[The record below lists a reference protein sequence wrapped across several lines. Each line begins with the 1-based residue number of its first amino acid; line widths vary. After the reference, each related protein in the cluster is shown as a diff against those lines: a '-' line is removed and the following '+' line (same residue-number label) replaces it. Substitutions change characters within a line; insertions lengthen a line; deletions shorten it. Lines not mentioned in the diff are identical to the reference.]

1 MVRMKEVSEF
11 LKDLLLSAALDV
23 ARGKGLS
30 LEEMPEVLL
39 ERPRHEGQ
47 GDWASNIAMLLA
59 KPLKTKPRE
68 LAEVIVSKIGS
79 DPHLEKMEVAGPGF
93 INFFVTNLWV
103 RDVLQTAV
111 NEREKFGRSG
121 QGKGRKVQVEFVSAN
136 PTGPLHVGHGRGA
149 AVGDMTA
156 SLLEYAGWEV
166 EREYYIN
173 DAGLQMNLLGQST
186 QARYFEILGAAEK
199 APFPENGY
207 KGDYIYDLAKEVIE
221 REGNRFLEMP
231 LDESFPVFQAHAA
244 NTILDGIRQDLS
256 LFGVSFDVWFS
267 EKSLYEKGLVES
279 ALDFLKQR
287 GHAYEKDGALWFRT
301 TAFGDDKDRVLVRSN
316 GVTTYFASD
325 VAYHKEKFDRGFD
338 LVIDVWGADHHG
350 YVPRMKAAVEALGK
364 DREALQ
370 ILLIQ
375 FVNLLRGG
383 HQVSMSTRSG
393 EFVTLREVLDEVGID
408 AARFFFAMR
417 RCDSHLDFDLELAKK
432 ASTDNPVFYVQYANA
447 RIQSIMREAA
457 SRNIEIA
464 ASSSVDFNLLKEP
477 EEKALAK
484 RIARFPEEVEKAA
497 SELAAHRIAFFAY
510 DLASDFHA
518 FYNAHRVLGVEDEVS
533 KARLH
538 LVEAARVALTNA
550 LGILRV
556 KAPERM

>member
-1 MVRMKEVSEF
+1 MKEVSEF
-11 LKDLLLSAALDV
+11 LKDLLLRAAMDV
-23 ARGKGLS
+23 ATGKGLS
-30 LEEMPEVLL
+30 PGEMPEVLL

-59 KPLKTKPRE
+59 KPLKARPRE
-68 LAEVIVSKIGS
+68 LAEEIVSKIGK
-79 DPHLEKMEVAGPGF
+79 DPHLEKIEVAGPGF

-103 RDVLQTAV
+103 RDVLETAV
-111 NEREKFGRSG
+111 NERENFGRSS

-186 QARYFEILGAAEK
+186 QARYFELLEVAEK

-207 KGDYIYDLAKEVIE
+207 KGDYIYDLAKEIIE
-221 REGNRFLEMP
+221 IEGNRFVGMP
-231 LDESFPVFQAHAA
+231 LDESFPVFQAYAA
-244 NTILDGIRQDLS
+244 NTILGGIRQDLA

-287 GHAYEKDGALWFRT
+287 GHAYDKDGALWFRT

-457 SRNIEIA
+457 SRNIEVA
-464 ASSSVDFNLLKEP
+464 ASSSVDFSLLREP

-497 SELAAHRIAFFAY
+497 YELAAHRIAFFAY

-533 KARLH
+533 KARLY

>member
-1 MVRMKEVSEF
+1 MKEVSEF
-11 LKDLLLSAALDV
+11 LKDLLLTAAMDV
-23 ARGKGLS
+23 ATGKGLS
-30 LEEMPEVLL
+30 PGEMPEVLL

-59 KPLKTKPRE
+59 KSLKARPRE
-68 LAEVIVSKIGS
+68 LAEDIVSKIGK
-79 DPHLEKMEVAGPGF
+79 DPHLEKIEVAGPGF

-103 RDVLQTAV
+103 RDVLEAAV
-111 NEREKFGRSG
+111 NGRENYGRSS

-186 QARYFEILGAAEK
+186 QARYFELLEVAEK

-207 KGDYIYDLAKEVIE
+207 KGDYIYDLAKEIIE
-221 REGNRFLEMP
+221 KEGNKFVGIPLE
-231 LDESFPVFQAHAA
+231 ESFPVFQAHAA
-244 NTILDGIRQDLS
+244 NTILEGIRQDLA

-287 GHAYEKDGALWFRT
+287 GHAYDKDGALWFRT

-457 SRNIEIA
+457 SRNIEVA
-464 ASSSVDFNLLKEP
+464 ASSSVDFSLLKEP

-533 KARLH
+533 KARLY

>member
-1 MVRMKEVSEF
+1 
-11 LKDLLLSAALDV
+11 
-23 ARGKGLS
+23 
-30 LEEMPEVLL
+30 
-39 ERPRHEGQ
+39 
-47 GDWASNIAMLLA
+47 
-59 KPLKTKPRE
+59 
-68 LAEVIVSKIGS
+68 
-79 DPHLEKMEVAGPGF
+79 
-93 INFFVTNLWV
+93 
-103 RDVLQTAV
+103 
-111 NEREKFGRSG
+111 
-121 QGKGRKVQVEFVSAN
+121 
-136 PTGPLHVGHGRGA
+136 
-149 AVGDMTA
+149 
-156 SLLEYAGWEV
+156 
-166 EREYYIN
+166 
-173 DAGLQMNLLGQST
+173 
-186 QARYFEILGAAEK
+186 
-199 APFPENGY
+199 
-207 KGDYIYDLAKEVIE
+207 
-221 REGNRFLEMP
+221 MP
-231 LDESFPVFQAHAA
+231 LDESFPVFQAYAA
-244 NTILDGIRQDLS
+244 NTILGGIRQDLA

-287 GHAYEKDGALWFRT
+287 GHAYDKDGALWFRT

-457 SRNIEIA
+457 SRNIEDA
-464 ASSSVDFNLLKEP
+464 ASSSVDFSLLREP

-497 SELAAHRIAFFAY
+497 YELAAHRIAFFAY

-533 KARLH
+533 KARLY

>member
-1 MVRMKEVSEF
+1 MKEVSLLF
-11 LKDLLLSAALDV
+11 KDLLTEAVTGFAKE
-23 ARGKGLS
+23 RGLLPGDI
-30 LEEMPEVLL
+30 PEVQL

-47 GDWASNIAMLLA
+47 GDWASNIAMLMA
-59 KPLKTKPRE
+59 KRLGLRPRDVA
-68 LAEVIVSKIGS
+68 AEIVSRIGT
-79 DPHLEKMEVAGPGF
+79 DPHLEKIEVAGPGF

-103 RDVLQTAV
+103 RDVLEAAV
-111 NEREKFGRSG
+111 KSRENYGRSE
-121 QGKGRKVQVEFVSAN
+121 QGKGKKVQVEFVSAN

-156 SLLEYAGWEV
+156 SLLEYAGWQV

-186 QARYFEILGAAEK
+186 QARYFEILGCPEK

-207 KGDYIYDLAKEVIE
+207 KGDYIYELAREVLE
-221 REGNRFLEMP
+221 RDGKVYLDVPLE
-231 LDESFPVFQAHAA
+231 ESFPVFQEHAA
-244 NTILDGIRQDLS
+244 TTILEGIREDLS
-256 LFGVSFDVWFS
+256 RFGVHFDVWFS

-279 ALDFLKQR
+279 ALSFLKER

-301 TAFGDDKDRVLVRSN
+301 TAFGDDKDRVLVRRN

-325 VAYHKEKFDRGFD
+325 VAYHKDKFDRGFD

-364 DREALQ
+364 DRDALQ

-383 HQVSMSTRSG
+383 QQVSMSTRSG
-393 EFVTLREVLDEVGID
+393 EFVTLKEVLDEVGVD

-417 RCDSHLDFDLELAKK
+417 RCDSHLDFDLELAKR
-432 ASTDNPVFYVQYANA
+432 ASTDNPVFYVQYAHA

-457 SRNIEIA
+457 SRKMEIPDP
-464 ASSSVDFNLLKEP
+464 SSVDVDLLLEP

-497 SELAAHRIAFFAY
+497 SELAAHRIAFYAY
-510 DLASDFHA
+510 DLAADFHA
-518 FYNAHRVLGVEDEVS
+518 FYNAHRVLGVEEPLS
-533 KARLH
+533 KARLC
-538 LVEAARVALTNA
+538 LVEATRVALTNA
-550 LGILRV
+550 LAILRV
-556 KAPERM
+556 EAPERM

>member
-1 MVRMKEVSEF
+1 MKEVSEF
-11 LKDLLLSAALDV
+11 LKDLLLRAAMDV
-23 ARGKGLS
+23 ATGKGLS
-30 LEEMPEVLL
+30 PGEMPEVLL

-59 KPLKTKPRE
+59 KPLKARPRE
-68 LAEVIVSKIGS
+68 LVEEIVSKIGK
-79 DPHLEKMEVAGPGF
+79 DPHLEKIEVAGPGF

-103 RDVLQTAV
+103 RDVLETAV
-111 NEREKFGRSG
+111 NERENFGRSS

-186 QARYFEILGAAEK
+186 QARYFELLEVAEK

-207 KGDYIYDLAKEVIE
+207 KGDYIYDLAKEIIE
-221 REGNRFLEMP
+221 IEGNRFVGMP
-231 LDESFPVFQAHAA
+231 LDESFPVFQAYAA
-244 NTILDGIRQDLS
+244 NTILGGIRQDLA

-287 GHAYEKDGALWFRT
+287 GHAYDKDGALWFRT

-457 SRNIEIA
+457 SRNIEVA
-464 ASSSVDFNLLKEP
+464 ASSSVDFSLLREP

-497 SELAAHRIAFFAY
+497 YELAAHRIAFFAY

-533 KARLH
+533 KARLY

>member
-1 MVRMKEVSEF
+1 MKEISVF
-11 LKDLLLSAALDV
+11 LKDLLAKAVREVAAE
-23 ARGKGLS
+23 KGYPQES
-30 LEEMPEVLL
+30 LPEVIL

-47 GDWASNIAMLLA
+47 GDWASNIGMLLA
-59 KPLKTKPRE
+59 KSLKTKPRD
-68 LAEVIVSKIGS
+68 LAEEIVSKLGK
-79 DPHLEKMEVAGPGF
+79 DPHVEKAEVAGPGF
-93 INFFVTNLWV
+93 INFFITNLWV
-103 RDVLQTAV
+103 KDVLEAAV
-111 NEREKFGRSG
+111 TGREDYGKST

-166 EREYYIN
+166 QREYYIN

-186 QARYFEILGAAEK
+186 QARYFEILGAPEK

-207 KGDYIYDLAKEVIE
+207 KGDYIYDLARQVLEE
-221 REGNRFLEMP
+221 HGPRFLDMP
-231 LDESFPVFQAHAA
+231 LEDSFPVFQSHAA
-244 NTILDGIRQDLS
+244 DTILDGIREDLL
-256 LFGVSFDVWFS
+256 LFGVNFDVWFS
-267 EKSLYEKGLVES
+267 EKSLYENGLVES
-279 ALDFLKQR
+279 ALEFLKER
-287 GHAYEKDGALWFRT
+287 GQAYDKDGALWFRT

-393 EFVTLREVLDEVGID
+393 EFVTLSEVLDEVGID

-432 ASTDNPVFYVQYANA
+432 ASTDNPVFYVQYAHA

-457 SRNIEIA
+457 SRDLKIPDPRT
-464 ASSSVDFNLLKEP
+464 VDINLLVEP

-497 SELAAHRIAFFAY
+497 AELAAHRIAFFAY

-518 FYNAHRVLGVEDEVS
+518 FYNAHRVLGVDEGTS
-533 KARLH
+533 RARLC
-538 LVEAARVALTNA
+538 LVEATRVALTNA

>member
-1 MVRMKEVSEF
+1 MKEVSLLF
-11 LKDLLLSAALDV
+11 KDLLTEAVTGFAKERGLLPGDV
-23 ARGKGLS
+23 
-30 LEEMPEVLL
+30 PEVQL

-47 GDWASNIAMLLA
+47 GDWASNIAMLMA
-59 KPLKTKPRE
+59 KRLGLRPRDVA
-68 LAEVIVSKIGS
+68 AEIVSRIGT
-79 DPHLEKMEVAGPGF
+79 DPHLEKIEVAGPGF

-103 RDVLQTAV
+103 RDVLEAAV
-111 NEREKFGRSG
+111 KGRENYGRSE
-121 QGKGRKVQVEFVSAN
+121 QGKGKKVQVEFVSAN

-156 SLLEYAGWEV
+156 SLLEYAGWQV

-186 QARYFEILGAAEK
+186 QARYFEILGCPEK

-207 KGDYIYDLAKEVIE
+207 KGDYIYELAREVLE
-221 REGNRFLEMP
+221 RDGKVYLDVPLE
-231 LDESFPVFQAHAA
+231 ESFPVFQEHAA
-244 NTILDGIRQDLS
+244 TTILEGIREDLS
-256 LFGVSFDVWFS
+256 RFGVHFDVWFS

-279 ALDFLKQR
+279 ALSFLKER

-325 VAYHKEKFDRGFD
+325 VAYHKDKFDRGFD

-364 DREALQ
+364 DRDALQ
-370 ILLIQ
+370 ILSIQ

-383 HQVSMSTRSG
+383 QQVSMSTRSG
-393 EFVTLREVLDEVGID
+393 EFVTLKEVLDEVGVD

-417 RCDSHLDFDLELAKK
+417 RCDSHLDFDLELAKR
-432 ASTDNPVFYVQYANA
+432 ASTDNPVFYVQYAHA

-457 SRNIEIA
+457 SRKMEIPDP
-464 ASSSVDFNLLKEP
+464 SSVDVDLLLEP

-497 SELAAHRIAFFAY
+497 SELAAHRIAFYAY
-510 DLASDFHA
+510 DLAADFHA
-518 FYNAHRVLGVEDEVS
+518 FYNAHRVLGVEEPLS
-533 KARLH
+533 KARLC
-538 LVEAARVALTNA
+538 LVEATRVALTNA
-550 LGILRV
+550 LAILRV
-556 KAPERM
+556 QAPERM

>member
-1 MVRMKEVSEF
+1 MKEVSEF
-11 LKDLLLSAALDV
+11 LKDLLLRAAMDV
-23 ARGKGLS
+23 ATGKGLS
-30 LEEMPEVLL
+30 PGEMPEVLL

-59 KPLKTKPRE
+59 KPLKARPRE
-68 LAEVIVSKIGS
+68 LAEEIVSKIGK
-79 DPHLEKMEVAGPGF
+79 DPHLEKIEVAGPGF

-103 RDVLQTAV
+103 RDVLETAV
-111 NEREKFGRSG
+111 NERENFGRSS

-186 QARYFEILGAAEK
+186 QARYFELLEVAEK

-207 KGDYIYDLAKEVIE
+207 KGDYIYDLAKEIIE
-221 REGNRFLEMP
+221 IEGNRFVGMP
-231 LDESFPVFQAHAA
+231 LDESFPVFQAYAA
-244 NTILDGIRQDLS
+244 NTILGGIRQDLA

-287 GHAYEKDGALWFRT
+287 GHAYDKDGALWFRT

-457 SRNIEIA
+457 SRNIEDA
-464 ASSSVDFNLLKEP
+464 ASSSVDFSLLREP

-497 SELAAHRIAFFAY
+497 YELAAHRIAFFAY

-533 KARLH
+533 KARLY

>member
-1 MVRMKEVSEF
+1 MKEVSLLF
-11 LKDLLLSAALDV
+11 KDLLTEAVTGFAKEGGLLPGDV
-23 ARGKGLS
+23 
-30 LEEMPEVLL
+30 PEVQL

-47 GDWASNIAMLLA
+47 GDWASNIAMLMA
-59 KPLKTKPRE
+59 KRLGLRPRDVA
-68 LAEVIVSKIGS
+68 AEIVSRIGT
-79 DPHLEKMEVAGPGF
+79 DPHLEKIEVAGPGF

-103 RDVLQTAV
+103 RDVLEAAV
-111 NEREKFGRSG
+111 KGRENYGRSE
-121 QGKGRKVQVEFVSAN
+121 QGKGKKVQVEFVSAN

-156 SLLEYAGWEV
+156 SLLEYAGWQV

-186 QARYFEILGAAEK
+186 QARYFEILGCPEK

-207 KGDYIYDLAKEVIE
+207 KGDYIYELAREVLE
-221 REGNRFLEMP
+221 RDGKVYLDVPLE
-231 LDESFPVFQAHAA
+231 ESFPVFQEHAA
-244 NTILDGIRQDLS
+244 TTILEGIREDLS
-256 LFGVSFDVWFS
+256 RFGVHFDVWFS
-267 EKSLYEKGLVES
+267 EKSLYEKGLVDS
-279 ALDFLKQR
+279 ALSFLKER

-325 VAYHKEKFDRGFD
+325 VAYHKDKFDRGFD

-364 DREALQ
+364 DRDALQ

-383 HQVSMSTRSG
+383 QQVSMSTRSG
-393 EFVTLREVLDEVGID
+393 EFVTLKEVLDEVGVD

-432 ASTDNPVFYVQYANA
+432 ASTDNPVFYVQYAHA

-457 SRNIEIA
+457 SRKMEIPDP
-464 ASSSVDFNLLKEP
+464 SSVDVDLLLEP

-510 DLASDFHA
+510 DLAADFHA
-518 FYNAHRVLGVEDEVS
+518 FYNAHRVLGVEEPLS
-533 KARLH
+533 KARLC
-538 LVEAARVALTNA
+538 LVEATRVALTNA
-550 LGILRV
+550 LAILRV
-556 KAPERM
+556 EAPERM

>member
-1 MVRMKEVSEF
+1 MKEVSLLF
-11 LKDLLLSAALDV
+11 KDLLTEAVTGFAKE
-23 ARGKGLS
+23 RGLLPGDI
-30 LEEMPEVLL
+30 PEVQL

-47 GDWASNIAMLLA
+47 GDWASNIAMLMA
-59 KPLKTKPRE
+59 KRLGLRPRDVA
-68 LAEVIVSKIGS
+68 AEIVSRIGT
-79 DPHLEKMEVAGPGF
+79 DPHLEKIEVAGPGF

-103 RDVLQTAV
+103 RDVLEAAV
-111 NEREKFGRSG
+111 KSRENYGRSE
-121 QGKGRKVQVEFVSAN
+121 QGKGKKVQVEFVSAN

-156 SLLEYAGWEV
+156 SLLEYAGWQV

-186 QARYFEILGAAEK
+186 QARYFEILGCPEK

-207 KGDYIYDLAKEVIE
+207 KGDYIYELAREVLE
-221 REGNRFLEMP
+221 RDGKVYLDVPLE
-231 LDESFPVFQAHAA
+231 ESFPVFQEHAA
-244 NTILDGIRQDLS
+244 TTILEGIREDLS
-256 LFGVSFDVWFS
+256 RFGVHFDVWFS

-279 ALDFLKQR
+279 ALSFLKER

-325 VAYHKEKFDRGFD
+325 VAYHKDKFDRGFD

-364 DREALQ
+364 DRDALQ

-383 HQVSMSTRSG
+383 QQVSMSTRSG
-393 EFVTLREVLDEVGID
+393 EFVTLKEVLDEVGVD

-417 RCDSHLDFDLELAKK
+417 RCDSHLDFDLELAKR
-432 ASTDNPVFYVQYANA
+432 ASTDNPVFYVQYAHA

-457 SRNIEIA
+457 SRKMEIPDP
-464 ASSSVDFNLLKEP
+464 SSVDVDLLLEP

-497 SELAAHRIAFFAY
+497 SELAAHRIAFYAY
-510 DLASDFHA
+510 DLAADFHA
-518 FYNAHRVLGVEDEVS
+518 FYNAHRVLGVEEPLS
-533 KARLH
+533 KARLC
-538 LVEAARVALTNA
+538 LVEATRVALTNA
-550 LGILRV
+550 LAILRV
-556 KAPERM
+556 EAPERM

>member
-1 MVRMKEVSEF
+1 MVKVKDVSAL
-11 LKDLLLSAALDV
+11 LKDLLKDAVLEVALE
-23 ARGKGLS
+23 KGLPPG
-30 LEEMPEVLL
+30 EVPEVLL

-47 GDWASNIAMLLA
+47 GDWATNIAMLLA
-59 KPLKTKPRE
+59 KPLKTRPRE
-68 LAEVIVSKIGS
+68 LAGEIVSRIGK

-103 RDVLQTAV
+103 RDVIDAAV
-111 NEREKFGRSG
+111 KERENYGRST
-121 QGKGRKVQVEFVSAN
+121 QGKGKKVQVEFVSAN
-136 PTGPLHVGHGRGA
+136 PIGPLHVGHGRGA

-156 SLLEYAGWEV
+156 GLLEYAGWEV

-186 QARYFEILGAAEK
+186 QARYFEILGVSDK

-207 KGDYIYDLAKEVIE
+207 KGDYIYDLAREVLE
-221 REGNRFLEMP
+221 RDGKKHLEVP
-231 LDESFPVFQAHAA
+231 LEESFPVFQAYAA
-244 NTILDGIRQDLS
+244 NTILDGIREDLA
-256 LFGVSFDVWFS
+256 LFGVKFDVWFS

-279 ALDFLKQR
+279 ALAFLKAR

-350 YVPRMKAAVEALGK
+350 YVPRMKAAVEALG
-364 DREALQ
+364 RERDALQ

-393 EFVTLREVLDEVGID
+393 EFVTLKEVLDEVGVD

-432 ASTDNPVFYVQYANA
+432 ASTDNPVFYVQYAHA
-447 RIQSIMREAA
+447 RIESIMREAA
-457 SRNIEIA
+457 SRKIDIPDPGT
-464 ASSSVDFNLLKEP
+464 VDVDLLLEP

-484 RIARFPEEVEKAA
+484 RIARFPEEIEKAA

-518 FYNAHRVLGVEDEVS
+518 FYNAHRVLGVEEAVS
-533 KARLH
+533 KARLC
-538 LVEAARVALTNA
+538 LVEATRVALTNA

>member
-1 MVRMKEVSEF
+1 MKEISVF
-11 LKDLLLSAALDV
+11 LKDLLAKAVREVAAE
-23 ARGKGLS
+23 KGYPPES
-30 LEEMPEVLL
+30 LPEVIL

-47 GDWASNIAMLLA
+47 GDWASNIGMLLA
-59 KPLKTKPRE
+59 KSLKTKPRD
-68 LAEVIVSKIGS
+68 LAEEIVSKLGK
-79 DPHLEKMEVAGPGF
+79 DPHVEKAEVAGPGF
-93 INFFVTNLWV
+93 INFFITNLWV
-103 RDVLQTAV
+103 KDVLEAAV
-111 NEREKFGRSG
+111 TGREDYGKSM

-166 EREYYIN
+166 QREYYIN

-186 QARYFEILGAAEK
+186 QARYFEILGVPEK

-207 KGDYIYDLAKEVIE
+207 KGDYIYDLARQVLEKN
-221 REGNRFLEMP
+221 GPRFLDMP
-231 LDESFPVFQAHAA
+231 LEDSFPFFQSHAA
-244 NTILDGIRQDLS
+244 NTILDGIREDLL
-256 LFGVSFDVWFS
+256 LFGVNFDLWFS

-279 ALDFLKQR
+279 ALVFLKER
-287 GHAYEKDGALWFRT
+287 GQAYDKDGALWFRT

-432 ASTDNPVFYVQYANA
+432 ASTDNPVFYVQYAHA

-457 SRNIEIA
+457 SRDLKIPDPRT
-464 ASSSVDFNLLKEP
+464 VDINLLVEP

-497 SELAAHRIAFFAY
+497 AELAAHRIAFFAY

-518 FYNAHRVLGVEDEVS
+518 FYNAHRVLGVEEQTS
-533 KARLH
+533 RARLC
-538 LVEAARVALTNA
+538 LVEATRVALTNA

>member
-1 MVRMKEVSEF
+1 MKEVSLLF
-11 LKDLLLSAALDV
+11 KDLLTEAVTGFAKE
-23 ARGKGLS
+23 RGLLPGDI
-30 LEEMPEVLL
+30 PEVQL

-47 GDWASNIAMLLA
+47 GDWASNIAMLMA
-59 KPLKTKPRE
+59 KRLGLRPRDVA
-68 LAEVIVSKIGS
+68 AEIVSRIGT
-79 DPHLEKMEVAGPGF
+79 DPHLEKIEVAGPGF

-103 RDVLQTAV
+103 RDVLEAAV
-111 NEREKFGRSG
+111 KSRENYGRSE
-121 QGKGRKVQVEFVSAN
+121 QGKGKKVQVEFVSAN

-156 SLLEYAGWEV
+156 SLLEYAGWQV

-186 QARYFEILGAAEK
+186 QARYFEILGCPEK

-207 KGDYIYDLAKEVIE
+207 KGDYIYELAREVLE
-221 REGNRFLEMP
+221 RDGKVYLDVPLE
-231 LDESFPVFQAHAA
+231 ESFPVFQEHAA
-244 NTILDGIRQDLS
+244 TTILEGIREDLS
-256 LFGVSFDVWFS
+256 RFGVHFDVWFS

-279 ALDFLKQR
+279 ALSFLKER

-325 VAYHKEKFDRGFD
+325 VAYHKDKFDRGFD

-364 DREALQ
+364 DRDALQ

-383 HQVSMSTRSG
+383 QQVSMSTRSG
-393 EFVTLREVLDEVGID
+393 EFVTLKEVLDEVGVD

-417 RCDSHLDFDLELAKK
+417 RCDSHLDFDLELAKR
-432 ASTDNPVFYVQYANA
+432 ASTDNPVFYVQYAHA

-457 SRNIEIA
+457 SRKMEIPDP
-464 ASSSVDFNLLKEP
+464 SSVDVDLLLEP

-497 SELAAHRIAFFAY
+497 SELAAHRIAFYAY
-510 DLASDFHA
+510 DLAADFHA
-518 FYNAHRVLGVEDEVS
+518 FYNAHRVLGVDEPLS
-533 KARLH
+533 KARLC
-538 LVEAARVALTNA
+538 LVEATRVALTNA
-550 LGILRV
+550 LAILRV
-556 KAPERM
+556 EAPERM

>member
-1 MVRMKEVSEF
+1 MKEVSLLF
-11 LKDLLLSAALDV
+11 KDLLTEAVTGFAKERGLLPGDV
-23 ARGKGLS
+23 
-30 LEEMPEVLL
+30 PEVQL

-47 GDWASNIAMLLA
+47 GDWASNIAMLMA
-59 KPLKTKPRE
+59 KRLGLRPRDVA
-68 LAEVIVSKIGS
+68 AEIVSRIGT
-79 DPHLEKMEVAGPGF
+79 DPHLEKIEVAGPGF

-103 RDVLQTAV
+103 RDVLEAAV
-111 NEREKFGRSG
+111 KGRENYGRSE
-121 QGKGRKVQVEFVSAN
+121 QGKGKKVQVEFVSAN

-156 SLLEYAGWEV
+156 SLLEYAGWQV

-186 QARYFEILGAAEK
+186 QARYFEILGCPEK

-207 KGDYIYDLAKEVIE
+207 KGDYIYELAREVLE
-221 REGNRFLEMP
+221 RDGKVYLDVPLE
-231 LDESFPVFQAHAA
+231 ESFPVFQEHAA
-244 NTILDGIRQDLS
+244 TTILEGIREDLS
-256 LFGVSFDVWFS
+256 RFGVHFDVWFS

-279 ALDFLKQR
+279 ALSFLKER

-325 VAYHKEKFDRGFD
+325 VAYHKDKFDRGFD

-364 DREALQ
+364 DRDALQ

-383 HQVSMSTRSG
+383 QQVSMSTRSG
-393 EFVTLREVLDEVGID
+393 EFVTLKEVLDEVGVD

-417 RCDSHLDFDLELAKK
+417 RCDSHLDFDLELAKR
-432 ASTDNPVFYVQYANA
+432 ASTDNPVFYVQYAHA

-457 SRNIEIA
+457 SRKMEIPDP
-464 ASSSVDFNLLKEP
+464 SSVDVDLLLEP

-497 SELAAHRIAFFAY
+497 SELAAHRIAFYAY
-510 DLASDFHA
+510 DLAADFHA
-518 FYNAHRVLGVEDEVS
+518 FYNAHRVLGVEEPLS
-533 KARLH
+533 KARLC
-538 LVEAARVALTNA
+538 LVEATRVALTNA
-550 LGILRV
+550 LAILRV
-556 KAPERM
+556 EAPERM

>member
-1 MVRMKEVSEF
+1 MKEVSLLF
-11 LKDLLLSAALDV
+11 KDLLTEAVTGFAKE
-23 ARGKGLS
+23 RGLLPGDI
-30 LEEMPEVLL
+30 PEVQL

-47 GDWASNIAMLLA
+47 GDWASNIAMLMA
-59 KPLKTKPRE
+59 KRLGLRPRDVA
-68 LAEVIVSKIGS
+68 AEIVSRIGT
-79 DPHLEKMEVAGPGF
+79 DPHLEKIEVAGPGF

-103 RDVLQTAV
+103 RDVLEAAV
-111 NEREKFGRSG
+111 KSRENYGRSE
-121 QGKGRKVQVEFVSAN
+121 QGKGKKVQVEFVSAN

-156 SLLEYAGWEV
+156 SLLEYAGWQV

-186 QARYFEILGAAEK
+186 QARYFEILGCPEK

-207 KGDYIYDLAKEVIE
+207 KGDYIYELAREVLE
-221 REGNRFLEMP
+221 RDGKVYLDVPLE
-231 LDESFPVFQAHAA
+231 ESFPVFQEHAA
-244 NTILDGIRQDLS
+244 TTILEGIREDLS
-256 LFGVSFDVWFS
+256 RFGVHFDVWFS

-279 ALDFLKQR
+279 ALSFLKER

-325 VAYHKEKFDRGFD
+325 VAYHKDKFDRGFD

-364 DREALQ
+364 DRDALQ

-383 HQVSMSTRSG
+383 QQVSMSTRSG
-393 EFVTLREVLDEVGID
+393 EFVTLKEVLDEVGVD

-417 RCDSHLDFDLELAKK
+417 RCDSHLDFDLELAKR
-432 ASTDNPVFYVQYANA
+432 ASTDNPVFYVQYAHA

-457 SRNIEIA
+457 SRKMEIPDP
-464 ASSSVDFNLLKEP
+464 SSVDVDLLLEP

-510 DLASDFHA
+510 DLAADFHA
-518 FYNAHRVLGVEDEVS
+518 FYNAHRVLGVDEPLS
-533 KARLH
+533 KARLC
-538 LVEAARVALTNA
+538 LVEATRVALTNA
-550 LGILRV
+550 LAILRV
-556 KAPERM
+556 EAPERM

>member
-1 MVRMKEVSEF
+1 MKEVSLLF
-11 LKDLLLSAALDV
+11 KDLLTEAVTGFAKE
-23 ARGKGLS
+23 RGLLPGDI
-30 LEEMPEVLL
+30 PEVQL

-47 GDWASNIAMLLA
+47 GDWASNIAMLMA
-59 KPLKTKPRE
+59 KRLGLRPRDVA
-68 LAEVIVSKIGS
+68 AEIVSRIGT
-79 DPHLEKMEVAGPGF
+79 DPHLEKIEVAGPGF

-103 RDVLQTAV
+103 RDVLEAAV
-111 NEREKFGRSG
+111 KSRENYGRSE
-121 QGKGRKVQVEFVSAN
+121 QGKGKKVQVEFVSAN

-156 SLLEYAGWEV
+156 SLLEYAGWQV

-186 QARYFEILGAAEK
+186 QARYFEILGCPEK

-207 KGDYIYDLAKEVIE
+207 KGDYIYELAREVLE
-221 REGNRFLEMP
+221 RDGKVYLDVPLE
-231 LDESFPVFQAHAA
+231 ESFPVFQEHAA
-244 NTILDGIRQDLS
+244 TTILEGIREDLS
-256 LFGVSFDVWFS
+256 RFGVHFDVWFS

-279 ALDFLKQR
+279 ALSFLKER

-325 VAYHKEKFDRGFD
+325 VAYHKDKFDRGFD

-364 DREALQ
+364 DRDALQ

-383 HQVSMSTRSG
+383 QQVSMSTRSG
-393 EFVTLREVLDEVGID
+393 EFVTLKEVLDEVGVD

-417 RCDSHLDFDLELAKK
+417 RCDSHLDFDLELAKR
-432 ASTDNPVFYVQYANA
+432 ASTDNPVFYVQYAHA

-457 SRNIEIA
+457 SRKMEIPDP
-464 ASSSVDFNLLKEP
+464 SSVDVDLLLEP

-510 DLASDFHA
+510 DLAADFHA
-518 FYNAHRVLGVEDEVS
+518 FYNAHRVLGVEEPLS
-533 KARLH
+533 KARLC
-538 LVEAARVALTNA
+538 LVEATRVALTNA
-550 LGILRV
+550 LAILRV
-556 KAPERM
+556 EAPERM

>member
-1 MVRMKEVSEF
+1 MREVSLLF
-11 LKDLLLSAALDV
+11 RDLLTEAVTGFAKE
-23 ARGKGLS
+23 RGMLPGDL
-30 LEEMPEVLL
+30 PEIQL

-47 GDWASNIAMLLA
+47 GDWASNIAMLMA
-59 KPLKTKPRE
+59 KRLGLRPRDVA
-68 LAEVIVSKIGS
+68 AEIVSRIGS
-79 DPHLEKMEVAGPGF
+79 DPHLEKIEVAGPGF
-93 INFFVTNLWV
+93 INFFVTNLWI
-103 RDVLQTAV
+103 RDVLEAAV
-111 NEREKFGRSG
+111 KGRENYGRSE

-156 SLLEYAGWEV
+156 SLLEYAGWQV

-186 QARYFEILGAAEK
+186 QARYFEILGCPEK

-207 KGDYIYDLAKEVIE
+207 KGDYIYDLAREVLE
-221 REGNRFLEMP
+221 RDGNVYLDVPLE
-231 LDESFPVFQAHAA
+231 ESFPVFQEHAA
-244 NTILDGIRQDLS
+244 KTILEGIREDLS
-256 LFGVSFDVWFS
+256 RFGVHFDVWFS

-279 ALDFLKQR
+279 ALSFLKER

-325 VAYHKEKFDRGFD
+325 VAYHKDKFDRGFD

-364 DREALQ
+364 NREALQ

-383 HQVSMSTRSG
+383 QQVSMSTRSG
-393 EFVTLREVLDEVGID
+393 EFVTLKEVLDEVGVD

-432 ASTDNPVFYVQYANA
+432 ASTDNPVFYVQYAHA

-457 SRNIEIA
+457 SRKMDIPEPF
-464 ASSSVDFNLLKEP
+464 SVDVNLLLEP

-510 DLASDFHA
+510 DLAADFHA
-518 FYNAHRVLGVEDEVS
+518 FYNAHRVLGVEEPLS
-533 KARLH
+533 KARLC
-538 LVEAARVALTNA
+538 LVEATRGALTNA
-550 LGILRV
+550 LAILRV
-556 KAPERM
+556 EAPERM

>member
-1 MVRMKEVSEF
+1 MKEVSEF
-11 LKDLLLSAALDV
+11 LKDLLLRAAMDV
-23 ARGKGLS
+23 ATGKGLS
-30 LEEMPEVLL
+30 PGEMPEVLL

-59 KPLKTKPRE
+59 KPLKAKPRE
-68 LAEVIVSKIGS
+68 LAEEIVSKIGK

-103 RDVLQTAV
+103 RDVLEAAV
-111 NEREKFGRSG
+111 NERENFGRSC

-186 QARYFEILGAAEK
+186 QARYFEILEVAEK

-207 KGDYIYDLAKEVIE
+207 KGDYIYDLAKEIIE
-221 REGNRFLEMP
+221 KEGNRFVGMP

-244 NTILDGIRQDLS
+244 NTILDGIRQDLA

-287 GHAYEKDGALWFRT
+287 GHAYDKDGALWFRT

-464 ASSSVDFNLLKEP
+464 ASGSVDFNLLKEP

-533 KARLH
+533 KARLY

>member
-1 MVRMKEVSEF
+1 MKEVSAF
-11 LKDLLLSAALDV
+11 LKDLLLRAALDV

-30 LEEMPEVLL
+30 PEEMPEVLL

-59 KPLKTKPRE
+59 KPLKVKPRE
-68 LAEVIVSKIGS
+68 LAEEIVSKIGN

-103 RDVLQTAV
+103 RDVLETAV
-111 NEREKFGRSG
+111 NECENFGRSG

-186 QARYFEILGAAEK
+186 QARYFEILGVAEK

-221 REGNRFLEMP
+221 KEGNRFLEMP

-244 NTILDGIRQDLS
+244 STILDGIRQDLS
-256 LFGVSFDVWFS
+256 LFKVSFDVWFS
-267 EKSLYEKGLVES
+267 EKSLYEKGLVET

-464 ASSSVDFNLLKEP
+464 ASISVDFNLLKEP

-533 KARLH
+533 KARLY

>member
-1 MVRMKEVSEF
+1 MKEVSVF
-11 LKDLLLSAALDV
+11 LKDLLTKAVLEVAAEHELSQADL
-23 ARGKGLS
+23 
-30 LEEMPEVLL
+30 PEILL
-39 ERPRHEGQ
+39 ERPRHDGQ

-59 KPLKTKPRE
+59 KALKMKPRD
-68 LAEVIVSKIGS
+68 LAEKIVSKVGP
-79 DPHLEKMEVAGPGF
+79 DPHLEKTEVAGPGF
-93 INFFVTNLWV
+93 INFFVTNLWL
-103 RDVLQTAV
+103 RDVIESAL
-111 NEREKFGRSG
+111 REKERFGRSSLG
-121 QGKGRKVQVEFVSAN
+121 NGRKVQVEFVSAN

-156 SLLEYAGWEV
+156 SLLEFAGWNV

-186 QARYFEILGAAEK
+186 QARYFEILEASEK

-207 KGDYIYDLAKEVIE
+207 KGDYIYDLAREVLE
-221 REGNRFLEMP
+221 RDGKKYLDLP
-231 LDESFPVFQAHAA
+231 LDESFPIFQAHAA
-244 NTILDGIRQDLS
+244 NTILDGIREDLS
-256 LFGVSFDVWFS
+256 LFGVRFDVWFS

-279 ALDFLKQR
+279 ALDFLKKR
-287 GHAYEKDGALWFRT
+287 GHAYEKDGALWFGT

-370 ILLIQ
+370 VLLIQ

-432 ASTDNPVFYVQYANA
+432 ASTDNPVFYVQYAHA

-457 SRNIEIA
+457 SRNIEIPDL
-464 ASSSVDFNLLKEP
+464 STVDVNLLLEP

-484 RIARFPEEVEKAA
+484 RIARFPEEIEKAA
-497 SELAAHRIAFFAY
+497 EELAAHRVAFFAY

-518 FYNAHRVLGVEDEVS
+518 FYNAHRVLGVEDGIS
-533 KARLH
+533 QARLC
-538 LVEAARVALTNA
+538 LVEATRVALTNA
-550 LGILRV
+550 LDILRV

>member
-1 MVRMKEVSEF
+1 MVGMKEVSEF
-11 LKDLLLSAALDV
+11 LKDLLLRAAMDV
-23 ARGKGLS
+23 ATGKGFS
-30 LEEMPEVLL
+30 PGEMPEVLL

-59 KPLKTKPRE
+59 KSLKARPRE
-68 LAEVIVSKIGS
+68 LAEEIVSKIGN
-79 DPHLEKMEVAGPGF
+79 DPHLEKIEVAGPGF

-103 RDVLQTAV
+103 HDVLEAAV
-111 NEREKFGRSG
+111 KERENFGRSS

-186 QARYFEILGAAEK
+186 QARYFEILELAEK

-207 KGDYIYDLAKEVIE
+207 KGDYIYDLAKEIIE
-221 REGNRFLEMP
+221 KEGNRFVGMP

-244 NTILDGIRQDLS
+244 NTILEGIRQDLA

-287 GHAYEKDGALWFRT
+287 GHAYGKDGALWFRT

-325 VAYHKEKFDRGFD
+325 VAYHKEKFDRGYD

-457 SRNIEIA
+457 SRNIEVA
-464 ASSSVDFNLLKEP
+464 ASSSVDFSLLKEP

-533 KARLH
+533 KARLY

>member
-1 MVRMKEVSEF
+1 MKEVSMF
-11 LKDLLLSAALDV
+11 LKDLLESAAKE
-23 ARGKGLS
+23 AAMAKGLNPG
-30 LEEMPEVLL
+30 EVPEVLL

-59 KPLKTKPRE
+59 KPLKAKPRE
-68 LAEVIVSKIGS
+68 LAEEIVSRIGK
-79 DPHLEKMEVAGPGF
+79 DPHLEKIEVAGPGF

-103 RDVLQTAV
+103 SDVLEAAV
-111 NEREKFGRSG
+111 TEREKFGRSD

-156 SLLEYAGWEV
+156 SLLEYAGWDV

-186 QARYFEILGAAEK
+186 QARYFEILGAEDK

-207 KGDYIYDLAKEVIE
+207 KGDYIYDLAREIIE
-221 REGNRFLEMP
+221 RDGKQYLDLPLE
-231 LDESFPVFQAHAA
+231 ESFPVFQLHAA
-244 NTILDGIRQDLS
+244 DTILEGIKQDLS

-267 EKSLYEKGLVES
+267 EKSLYEKKLVGT
-279 ALDFLKQR
+279 ALDFLKER
-287 GHAYEKDGALWFRT
+287 GHAYDKDGALWFRT

-408 AARFFFAMR
+408 AARFLFAMR

-432 ASTDNPVFYVQYANA
+432 ASTDNPVFYVQYAHA
-447 RIQSIMREAA
+447 RIQSILREAA
-457 SRNIEIA
+457 AREVKIPDPA
-464 ASSSVDFNLLKEP
+464 SVDVNLLVEP

-510 DLASDFHA
+510 DLASEFHA
-518 FYNAHRVLGVEDEVS
+518 FYNAHRVLGVDDNLS
-533 KARLH
+533 KARLC
-538 LVEAARVALTNA
+538 LVEATRVALTNA

>member
-1 MVRMKEVSEF
+1 MKEVSEF
-11 LKDLLLSAALDV
+11 LKDLLLRAAMDV
-23 ARGKGLS
+23 ATGKGLS
-30 LEEMPEVLL
+30 PGEMPEVLL

-59 KPLKTKPRE
+59 KPLKARPRE
-68 LAEVIVSKIGS
+68 LAEEIVSKIGK
-79 DPHLEKMEVAGPGF
+79 DPHLEKIEVAGPGF

-103 RDVLQTAV
+103 RDVLETAV
-111 NEREKFGRSG
+111 NERENFGRSS

-186 QARYFEILGAAEK
+186 QARYFELLEVAEK

-207 KGDYIYDLAKEVIE
+207 KGDYIYDLAKEIIE
-221 REGNRFLEMP
+221 IEGNRFVGMP
-231 LDESFPVFQAHAA
+231 LDESFPVFQAYAA
-244 NTILDGIRQDLS
+244 NTILGGIRQDLA

-287 GHAYEKDGALWFRT
+287 GHAYDKDGALWFRT

-383 HQVSMSTRSG
+383 HQVSMSTRPG

-457 SRNIEIA
+457 SRNIEDA
-464 ASSSVDFNLLKEP
+464 ASSSVDFSLLREP

-497 SELAAHRIAFFAY
+497 YELAAHRIAFFAY

-533 KARLH
+533 KARLY

>member
-11 LKDLLLSAALDV
+11 LKDLLLTAAMDV
-23 ARGKGLS
+23 ATGKGLS
-30 LEEMPEVLL
+30 PGEMPEVLL

-59 KPLKTKPRE
+59 KSLKARPRE
-68 LAEVIVSKIGS
+68 LAEEIVSKIGK
-79 DPHLEKMEVAGPGF
+79 DPHLEKIEVAGPGF

-103 RDVLQTAV
+103 RDVLEAAV
-111 NEREKFGRSG
+111 NERENFGRSS

-186 QARYFEILGAAEK
+186 QARYFELLEVSEK

-207 KGDYIYDLAKEVIE
+207 KGDYIYDLAKEIIE
-221 REGNRFLEMP
+221 KEGNRFVGMP

-244 NTILDGIRQDLS
+244 NTILEGIRQDLA

-279 ALDFLKQR
+279 ALDFLKMR
-287 GHAYEKDGALWFRT
+287 GHAYDKDGALWFRT

-457 SRNIEIA
+457 SRNIDVA
-464 ASSSVDFNLLKEP
+464 ASSSVDFTLLREP

-533 KARLH
+533 KARLY

>member
-11 LKDLLLSAALDV
+11 LKDLLLRAAMDV
-23 ARGKGLS
+23 ATGKGLS
-30 LEEMPEVLL
+30 PGEMPEVLL

-59 KPLKTKPRE
+59 KPLKARPRE
-68 LAEVIVSKIGS
+68 LAEEIVSKIGK
-79 DPHLEKMEVAGPGF
+79 DPHLEKIEVAGPGF

-103 RDVLQTAV
+103 RDVLETAV
-111 NEREKFGRSG
+111 NERENFGRSS

-186 QARYFEILGAAEK
+186 QARYFELLEVAEK

-207 KGDYIYDLAKEVIE
+207 KGDYIYDLAKEIIE
-221 REGNRFLEMP
+221 IEGNRFVGMP
-231 LDESFPVFQAHAA
+231 LDESFPVFQAYAA
-244 NTILDGIRQDLS
+244 NTILGGIRQDLA

-287 GHAYEKDGALWFRT
+287 GHAYDKDGALWFRT

-457 SRNIEIA
+457 SRNIEDA
-464 ASSSVDFNLLKEP
+464 ASSSVDFSLLREP

-497 SELAAHRIAFFAY
+497 YELAAHRIAFFAY

-533 KARLH
+533 KARLY

>member
-1 MVRMKEVSEF
+1 MVRMKEVSEL
-11 LKDLLLSAALDV
+11 LKELLLRAAQDV
-23 ARGKGLS
+23 AGGKGLS
-30 LEEMPEVLL
+30 PEELPEVLL

-59 KPLKTKPRE
+59 KPLKAKPRE
-68 LAEVIVSKIGS
+68 LAEEIVSKIGK

-103 RDVLQTAV
+103 RDVLETAV
-111 NEREKFGRSG
+111 KKRENFGRSG

-186 QARYFEILGAAEK
+186 QARYFEILGEAEK

-221 REGNRFLEMP
+221 REGKSFLEMP
-231 LDESFPVFQAHAA
+231 LEESFPIFQAHAA
-244 NTILDGIRQDLS
+244 NTILDGIRQDLE
-256 LFGVSFDVWFS
+256 LFGVRFDVWFS

-287 GHAYEKDGALWFRT
+287 GHAYDKDGALWFRT

-447 RIQSIMREAA
+447 RIQSIMREAD
-457 SRNIEIA
+457 SRGIEIA
-464 ASSSVDFNLLKEP
+464 ASSSVDLGLLKEP

-484 RIARFPEEVEKAA
+484 RIARFPEEIEKAA

-533 KARLH
+533 KARLY

>member
-1 MVRMKEVSEF
+1 MKEVSEL
-11 LKDLLLSAALDV
+11 LKELLLRAAQDV
-23 ARGKGLS
+23 AGGKGLS
-30 LEEMPEVLL
+30 PEELPEVLL

-59 KPLKTKPRE
+59 KPLKAKPRE
-68 LAEVIVSKIGS
+68 LAEEIVSKIGKDS
-79 DPHLEKMEVAGPGF
+79 HLEKMEVAGPGF

-103 RDVLQTAV
+103 RDVLETAV
-111 NEREKFGRSG
+111 NERENFGRSG

-173 DAGLQMNLLGQST
+173 DAGLQMNLLGQSA
-186 QARYFEILGAAEK
+186 QARYFEILGEAEK

-221 REGNRFLEMP
+221 REGKSFLEMP
-231 LDESFPVFQAHAA
+231 LEESFPIFQAHAA
-244 NTILDGIRQDLS
+244 NTILDGIRQDLE
-256 LFGVSFDVWFS
+256 LFGVRFDVWFS

-287 GHAYEKDGALWFRT
+287 GHAYDKDGALWFRT

-447 RIQSIMREAA
+447 RIQSIMREAD
-457 SRNIEIA
+457 SRGIEIA
-464 ASSSVDFNLLKEP
+464 ASSSVDLGLLKEP

-484 RIARFPEEVEKAA
+484 RIARFPEEIEKAA

-533 KARLH
+533 KARLY

>member
-1 MVRMKEVSEF
+1 MKDIDEQ
-11 LKDLLLSAALDV
+11 L
-23 ARGKGLS
+23 KGLFMEAVKAVAAKRGVE
-30 LEEMPEVLL
+30 LPEGFDIFL
-39 ERPRHEGQ
+39 ERPRRPEL
-47 GDWASNIAMLLA
+47 GDWATTVAMQLA
-59 KPLKTKPRE
+59 KTFGERPFD
-68 LAEVIVSKIGS
+68 LANEIISNLPQN
-79 DPHLEKMEVAGPGF
+79 PHVEHIAVAGPGF
-93 INFFVTNLWV
+93 INISLT
-103 RDVLQTAV
+103 
-111 NEREKFGRSG
+111 REWEASLLREILSSPEEYGRSDLG
-121 QGKGRKVQVEFVSAN
+121 GGRRVQVEFVSAN

-156 SLLEYAGWEV
+156 SLLEYAGWQV

-186 QARYFEILGAAEK
+186 QARYFEILGCPEK

-207 KGDYIYDLAKEVIE
+207 KGDYIYELAREVLE
-221 REGNRFLEMP
+221 RDGKVYLDVPLE
-231 LDESFPVFQAHAA
+231 ESFPVFQEHAA
-244 NTILDGIRQDLS
+244 TTILEGIREDLS
-256 LFGVSFDVWFS
+256 RFGVHFDVWFS

-279 ALDFLKQR
+279 ALSFLKER

-325 VAYHKEKFDRGFD
+325 VAYHKDKFDRGFD

-364 DREALQ
+364 DRDALQ

-383 HQVSMSTRSG
+383 QQVSMSTRSG
-393 EFVTLREVLDEVGID
+393 EFVTLKEVLDEVGVD

-417 RCDSHLDFDLELAKK
+417 RCDSHLDFDLELAKR
-432 ASTDNPVFYVQYANA
+432 ASTDNPVFYVQYAHA

-457 SRNIEIA
+457 SRKMEIPDP
-464 ASSSVDFNLLKEP
+464 SSVDVDLLLEP

-497 SELAAHRIAFFAY
+497 SELAAHRIAFYAY
-510 DLASDFHA
+510 DLAADFHA
-518 FYNAHRVLGVEDEVS
+518 FYNAHRVLGVEEPLS
-533 KARLH
+533 KARLC
-538 LVEAARVALTNA
+538 LVEATRVALTNA
-550 LGILRV
+550 LAILRV
-556 KAPERM
+556 EAPERM

>member
-11 LKDLLLSAALDV
+11 LKDLLLRAAMDV
-23 ARGKGLS
+23 ATGKGLS
-30 LEEMPEVLL
+30 PGEMPEVLL

-59 KPLKTKPRE
+59 KPLKARPRE
-68 LAEVIVSKIGS
+68 LAEEIVSKIGK
-79 DPHLEKMEVAGPGF
+79 DPHLEKIEVAGPGF

-103 RDVLQTAV
+103 RDVLETAV
-111 NEREKFGRSG
+111 NERENFGRSS

-186 QARYFEILGAAEK
+186 QARYFELLEVAEK

-207 KGDYIYDLAKEVIE
+207 KGDYIYDLAKEIIE
-221 REGNRFLEMP
+221 IEGNRFVGMP
-231 LDESFPVFQAHAA
+231 LDESFPVFQAYAA
-244 NTILDGIRQDLS
+244 NTILGGIRQDLA

-287 GHAYEKDGALWFRT
+287 GHAYDKDGALWFRT

-457 SRNIEIA
+457 SRNIEVA
-464 ASSSVDFNLLKEP
+464 ASSSVDFSLLREP

-497 SELAAHRIAFFAY
+497 YELAAHRIAFFAY

-533 KARLH
+533 KARLY

>member
-1 MVRMKEVSEF
+1 MKEISVF
-11 LKDLLLSAALDV
+11 LKDLLAKAVLEV
-23 ARGKGLS
+23 ATERGFPQENL
-30 LEEMPEVLL
+30 PEVIL

-59 KPLKTKPRE
+59 KSLKTKPRD
-68 LAEVIVSKIGS
+68 LAEEIVSRIGR
-79 DPHLEKMEVAGPGF
+79 DPHVEKAEVAGPGF

-103 RDVLQTAV
+103 RDVLEAAV
-111 NEREKFGRSG
+111 LKRRDYGKSV
-121 QGKGRKVQVEFVSAN
+121 QGEGRKVQVEFVSAN

-166 EREYYIN
+166 QREYYIN

-186 QARYFEILGAAEK
+186 QARYFEILGASEK

-207 KGDYIYDLAKEVIE
+207 KGDYIYDLARQVLEKH
-221 REGNRFLEMP
+221 GPRFLDMP
-231 LDESFPVFQAHAA
+231 LEESFPVFQSHAA
-244 NTILDGIRQDLS
+244 GTILDGIREDLL
-256 LFGVSFDVWFS
+256 LFGVNFDVWFS
-267 EKSLYEKGLVES
+267 EKSLYENGLVES
-279 ALDFLKQR
+279 ALEFVKDR

-350 YVPRMKAAVEALGK
+350 YVPRMKAAVEAMGK
-364 DREALQ
+364 DRESLQ

-432 ASTDNPVFYVQYANA
+432 ASTDNPVFYVQYAHA

-457 SRNIEIA
+457 SRNMEIPDPRT
-464 ASSSVDFNLLKEP
+464 VDINLLVEP

-497 SELAAHRIAFFAY
+497 AELAAHRIAFFAY

-518 FYNAHRVLGVEDEVS
+518 FYNAHRVLGVDEGTS
-533 KARLH
+533 MARLC
-538 LVEAARVALTNA
+538 LVEATRVALTNA

-556 KAPERM
+556 EAPERM

>member
-1 MVRMKEVSEF
+1 MKEVSEF
-11 LKDLLLSAALDV
+11 LKDLLLRAAMDV
-23 ARGKGLS
+23 ATGKGLS
-30 LEEMPEVLL
+30 PGEMPEVLL

-59 KPLKTKPRE
+59 KPLKARPRE
-68 LAEVIVSKIGS
+68 LAEEIVSKIGK
-79 DPHLEKMEVAGPGF
+79 DPHLEKIEVAGPGF

-103 RDVLQTAV
+103 RDVLETAV
-111 NEREKFGRSG
+111 NERENFGRSS

-186 QARYFEILGAAEK
+186 QARYFELLEVAEK

-207 KGDYIYDLAKEVIE
+207 KGDYIYDLAKEIIE
-221 REGNRFLEMP
+221 IEGNRFVGMP

-244 NTILDGIRQDLS
+244 NTILEGIRQDLA

-287 GHAYEKDGALWFRT
+287 GHAYDKDGALWFRT

-457 SRNIEIA
+457 SRNIEVA
-464 ASSSVDFNLLKEP
+464 ASSSVDFSLLREP

-497 SELAAHRIAFFAY
+497 YELAAHRIAFFAY

-533 KARLH
+533 KARLY